1 MITCWDGDFFW
12 LDVFIPYQIYDLVI
26 CITFFKVTLLN
37 KYLVV
42 KDLILVV
49 SKAPPLFFQRWILSW
64 WCGVHSLLYRL
75 CDLEG
80 RWKPLHGLLHGVA
93 YLQPHRVLATAS
105 VASLNGEVGVD
116 APLALPVDQVITHE

>member
-1 MITCWDGDFFW
+1 MITCWDGDLFW
-12 LDVFIPYQIYDLVI
+12 LDVFIPYEIYNFVI
-26 CITFFKVTLLN
+26 CITFLKVTLLN

-42 KDLILVV
+42 EDLIFVV
-49 SKAPPLFFQRWILSW
+49 SKAPPLFLQRWILSW
-64 WCGVHSLLYRL
+64 WCGVHGLLNRL

-80 RWKPLHGLLHGVA
+80 SWEPLQSLLHGVA
-93 YLQPHRVLATAS
+93 YLEPHRVLATAS